1 MKQRESAKN
10 KKSSKSSEKL
20 EMRVKTPSPRKS
32 PRRKPTTVT
41 AIDLEEQ
48 TMTRK
53 QPASNPTD
61 LELDSPKIHMLKK
74 SNVLERDFDSYR
86 SPPKE
91 NDP

>member
-1 MKQRESAKN
+1 M
-10 KKSSKSSEKL
+10 
-20 EMRVKTPSPRKS
+20 
-32 PRRKPTTVT
+32 TV
-41 AIDLEEQ
+41 IDLEEQ

-53 QPASNPTD
+53 QPAKILED

-91 NDP
+91 KDP